1 MTVSEIIVYV
11 LLGVFAIG
19 VIIAGVIMRKTMK
32 LKYQACSA
40 NKGLFHALL
49 IIGLGAMMCIPEK
62 TSVWVLAAAMYV
74 MLILILK
81 RFRDG
86 VDEKGVVLTGCC
98 RGFDRYETYSVR
110 RLEKITEF
118 RFYRPGSIRM
128 MAFTNDESEDV
139 QRFLASHGMKQKEF
153 QEIRVTAR

>member
-11 LLGVFAIG
+11 LLGVFA
-19 VIIAGVIMRKTMK
+19 VAVMAAGVVLQKTMK
-32 LKYQACSA
+32 LTYQARSG
-40 NKGLFHALL
+40 NKGLFNALL
-49 IIGLGAMMCIPEK
+49 IIGLGAMLCIPQK

-74 MLILILK
+74 LLIMILK

-86 VDEKGVVLTGCC
+86 IDEKGVVLAGRR
-98 RGFDRYETYSVR
+98 RGFDQYEAYSVR
-110 RLEKITEF
+110 RLEKVTEF

-128 MAFTNDESEDV
+128 MAFSNSESEDV
-139 QRFLASHGMKQKEF
+139 QRFLAARDMKQKDF